1 MVHRGYA
8 YIGHIFSKGFSVVDV
23 RDPAHPKYV
32 KHVAAP
38 PNTWTLH
45 LQAHDDLLLVI
56 HNKDM
61 FAQPELSDEK
71 AYYKGSVDHHAKPE
85 AAARNWSAG
94 MAVYDLSKPE
104 DPKQIGFMPVEG
116 TGLHRLWYIGGR
128 WAYAS
133 ALLDGFSDYILITI
147 DMADPKKPV
156 LAGKYWLPGM
166 NVAAGEKANWP
177 TKNGRFGLHHAI
189 IHDDIAYCSWRD
201 ACLAVVDVKDKA
213 NPKLLVHKVWAPPFG
228 GGTHNALP
236 LPKRNLLVV
245 VDETVLD
252 NQEDGFKPIWI
263 FDNQVKANPI
273 SISTFPA
280 AVGQGLSQGRRSFR
294 TAQRSR
300 KSAGQ
305 LRQRGADLLDIPERG
320 VARVRHQGPVPAE
333 GSGRVR
339 AAAAGQPGWTRGQ
352 TARSCCIRL
361 TSSSTRM
368 RSATSPTS
376 TPASTSSN
384 TRAERSPER
393 SDAMTAAATSNRAT
407 RTTCA

>member
-1 MVHRGYA
+1 
-8 YIGHIFSKGFSVVDV
+8 
-23 RDPAHPKYV
+23 
-32 KHVAAP
+32 
-38 PNTWTLH
+38 
-45 LQAHDDLLLVI
+45 
-56 HNKDM
+56 
-61 FAQPELSDEK
+61 
-71 AYYKGSVDHHAKPE
+71 
-85 AAARNWSAG
+85 

-236 LPKRNLLVV
+236 LHKRNLLVV

-280 AVGQGLSQGRRSFR
+280 PSDKDYLKVGGHFGPHNVHENRPGS
-294 TAQRSR
+294 
-300 KSAGQ
+300 
-305 LRQRGADLLDIPERG
+305 LRQRGIDLLHLPERG
-320 VARVRHQGPVPAE
+320 LARVRHQGPVPAK
-333 GSGRVR
+333 GGGRLR
-339 AAAAGQPGWTRGQ
+339 AAAARPVGGP
-352 TARSCCIRL
+352 A
-361 TSSSTRM
+361 
-368 RSATSPTS
+368 AESPDR
-376 TPASTSSN
+376 PAFG
-384 TRAERSPER
+384 
-393 SDAMTAAATSNRAT
+393 
-407 RTTCA
+407 

>member
-1 MVHRGYA
+1 MADTLPKPDYATKNMRLVGYSDQDGRCDGVQIMVHRGYA
-8 YIGHIFSKGFSVVDV
+8 YIGHIFSKGFSVIDV

-61 FAQPELSDEK
+61 FAQAELADEK

-94 MAVYDLSKPE
+94 MAVYDISKPD

-116 TGLHRLWYIGGR
+116 TGLHRMWYVGGR

-147 DMADPKKPV
+147 DMKDPKKPV

-228 GGTHNALP
+228 GGTHNALAAAQARAARGRRRDRARQSGGRVQADLDLRQP
-236 LPKRNLLVV
+236 GEVEPDQHLDLPSPVR
-245 VDETVLD
+245 
-252 NQEDGFKPIWI
+252 
-263 FDNQVKANPI
+263 
-273 SISTFPA
+273 
-280 AVGQGLSQGRRSFR
+280 QGLSQSRRPFR
-294 TAQRSR
+294 AAQRPR
-300 KSAGQ
+300 ESAWK
-305 LRQRGADLLDIPERG
+305 LRQRGTDLLDLPERRL
-320 VARVRHQGPVPAE
+320 ARVRHQGPVPAE
-333 GSGRVR
+333 GSRRLR
-339 AAAAGQPGWTRGQ
+339 AAPAGQVGG
-352 TARSCCIRL
+352 
-361 TSSSTRM
+361 
-368 RSATSPTS
+368 
-376 TPASTSSN
+376 PA
-384 TRAERSPER
+384 AEPADRPPFG
-393 SDAMTAAATSNRAT
+393 
-407 RTTCA
+407 